1 MTAHTPGDLHEEV
14 PGPSTPP
21 ATRRRRRRSWRD
33 VAAPYLFIA
42 PFLVSFLIFFAIP
55 SVASIVLSLFRYAGY
70 GTATFVGFQNYVA
83 LTQSPDF
90 WRAVSNTAFYWLVPL
105 VPLLGGAFLLAVL
118 VRSAVVRWSRGYRAL
133 LFIPQVMAPV
143 AAALVW
149 RVILSDQG
157 AMSSLFGLE
166 VDWLTNPDA
175 NRWAVALLLL
185 WRGIGWYFVI
195 FLAGLTGI
203 SDDLL
208 EAAQLDGASPWQR
221 IRLIIVPLLRPIF
234 LFAIVIDTITSIQL
248 FTEPN
253 LLLGATLATA
263 GAPPSAAPI
272 MNQVITNI
280 TGGQFGL
287 AAAVGWLMFLAIGV
301 FSAVQFRLLR
311 ERSDDRHRFTTSP
324 HRTRR

>member
-1 MTAHTPGDLHEEV
+1 MTAQTTGGPRKGV
-14 PGPSTPP
+14 PGSSQQL
-21 ATRRRRRRSWRD
+21 RRRHRSWKD
-33 VAAPYLFIA
+33 IAAPYLFIA
-42 PFLVSFLIFFAIP
+42 PFLISFTIFFAIP
-55 SVASIVLSLFRYAGY
+55 SVASIVLSTFRYAGY
-70 GTATFVGFQNYVA
+70 GEATFVGLQNYSA

-90 WRAVSNTAFYWLVPL
+90 WRSVGNTAFYWLVPM
-105 VPLLGGAFLLAVL
+105 VPLLGGAFLLAVF
-118 VRSAVVRWSRGYRAL
+118 VRSKFARWSRGFRAF
-133 LFIPQVMAPV
+133 LFIPQIMAPV

-157 AMSSLFGLE
+157 ALGNLFGLD
-166 VDWLTNPDA
+166 VNWLTNPDA
-175 NRWAVALLLL
+175 NRWGVALLLL

-195 FLAGLTGI
+195 FMAGLTSI

-208 EAAQLDGASPWQR
+208 EAAQLDGASPLQR
-221 IRLIIVPLLRPIF
+221 IRLIIVPLMKPIF

-287 AAAVGWLMFLAIGV
+287 AAAVGWLMFIAIGI
-301 FSAVQFRLLR
+301 FSLIQFRLLK
-311 ERSDDRHRFTTSP
+311 ERQ
-324 HRTRR
+324 

>member
-1 MTAHTPGDLHEEV
+1 MTAHITGDLRTEV
-14 PGPSTPP
+14 PGPPRTP
-21 ATRRRRRRSWRD
+21 RKRRRSTRD
-33 VAAPYLFIA
+33 TLAPYLFIA
-42 PFLVSFLIFFAIP
+42 PFLVSFMIFFAIP
-55 SVASIVLSLFRYAGY
+55 SIASIVLSTFRYAGY
-70 GTATFVGFQNYVA
+70 GTATFVGLQNYA
-83 LTQSPDF
+83 SLTQSPDF
-90 WRAVSNTAFYWLVPL
+90 WRSVSNTAFYWLVPL
-105 VPLLGGAFLLAVL
+105 IPLLGGAFLLAVF
-118 VRSAVVRWSRGYRAL
+118 VRSKFTRWSRGFRAF
-133 LFIPQVMAPV
+133 LFIPQIMAPV

-157 AMSSLFGLE
+157 ALGNLFGLD
-166 VDWLTNPDA
+166 VNWLTNPDA
-175 NRWAVALLLL
+175 NRWGVALLLL

-208 EAAQLDGASPWQR
+208 EAAQLDGASAFQR
-221 IRLIIVPLLRPIF
+221 IRLIIVPLMRPIF

-287 AAAVGWLMFLAIGV
+287 AAAVGWLMFVAIGV
-301 FSAVQFRLLR
+301 FSAVQFRLLK
-311 ERSDDRHRFTTSP
+311 ERP
-324 HRTRR
+324 